1 MLNGIILLLR
11 RSSSSSN
18 SRCFD
23 ESDVEAV
30 GKVEVSD
37 DGGEV
42 VDQVEVLVVLRFDD
56 DDDVLLVVVLS
67 MF

>member
-1 MLNGIILLLR
+1 M
-11 RSSSSSN
+11 
-18 SRCFD
+18 
-23 ESDVEAV
+23 EAV
-30 GKVEVSD
+30 GKFEVSD